1 MDKVRHSAGIW
12 TSRAQHVTCNTC
24 SVCRKH
30 GCLRAASAQW
40 PTLIPAVSQLNPQHI
55 VLPAS
60 NPRTLSC
67 SGPAGDQGSAQTPT
81 QEPLTFNPK
90 TCTRER
96 PSADSPASKTL
107 RAPSAA
113 PGSPAGAA
121 PACAASSGPPRTRP
135 CTRPPDPWRNTS
147 QLDPRAVR
155 LSYCCTAVSRDSG
168 STSGVLLSSTWNV
181 AGKLTTERSADLWL
195 IINIPADTSSRKNMT
210 DWRENKLQ
218 TKNSEKHLMFQNI
231 INIWHPV
238 SQRMTPE
245 WPEMMIENRGKAD
258 RNTASDIS
266 IQLYLFY
273 HIGL

>member
-96 PSADSPASKTL
+96 PSTHLPVKHSELLQLLQAHRLVRLQPV
-107 RAPSAA
+107 
-113 PGSPAGAA
+113 
-121 PACAASSGPPRTRP
+121 
-135 CTRPPDPWRNTS
+135 RPP
-147 QLDPRAVR
+147 L
-155 LSYCCTAVSRDSG
+155 
-168 STSGVLLSSTWNV
+168 VLLGPV
-181 AGKLTTERSADLWL
+181 HVPG
-195 IINIPADTSSRKNMT
+195 
-210 DWRENKLQ
+210 LQ
-218 TKNSEKHLMFQNI
+218 THDETLHSWTRALSDFLTAARLFRVTPAALPVCCFQV
-231 INIWHPV
+231 PG
-238 SQRMTPE
+238 M
-245 WPEMMIENRGKAD
+245 
-258 RNTASDIS
+258 
-266 IQLYLFY
+266 
-273 HIGL
+273 